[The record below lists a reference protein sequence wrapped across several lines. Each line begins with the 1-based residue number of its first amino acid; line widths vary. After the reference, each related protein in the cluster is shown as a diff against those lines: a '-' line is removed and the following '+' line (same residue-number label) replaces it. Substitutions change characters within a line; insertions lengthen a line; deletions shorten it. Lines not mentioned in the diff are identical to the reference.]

1 MQNERRQ
8 FLKGAVA
15 AAAAMGLE
23 ANAQP
28 APSPPPLTPSP
39 RRKFTICLSCRPG
52 GGPDAPP
59 ARGESP
65 RPPSC
70 APAAAPDAPALATGG
85 ARRFGFESI
94 EPSPSFI
101 AKLSD

>member
-1 MQNERRQ
+1 MRNERRQ

-39 RRKFTICLSCRPG
+39 RRKFTICLSC
-52 GGPDAPP
+52 GPV
-59 ARGESP
+59 GV
-65 RPPSC
+65 
-70 APAAAPDAPALATGG
+70 PDDPALAIDR

-101 AKLSD
+101 AKLSDAELHDYLGRMREANLA